1 MVMAFANQR
10 RRGEGLAKRRY
21 VRFPAFPLGRLPV
34 GSHKLH
40 VAPRKGPRA
49 FLKSK
54 GCVVGS
60 ELSAPGR
67 TITNQD
73 RYLLSGKEREIVMDG
88 WLQHEGVPRKNIT
101 NPVFFLSFFCRLQG
115 MMGCRRMSAQKFADP
130 FKSEGDVGEAP

>member
-1 MVMAFANQR
+1 MAFANQR
-10 RRGEGLAKRRY
+10 RRGEGLAKRRC
-21 VRFPAFPLGRLPV
+21 VRCPAFPLGRLPV
-34 GSHKLH
+34 GSHRLH

-73 RYLLSGKEREIVMDG
+73 RSLLSGKEGEVGMDG
-88 WLQHEGVPRKNIT
+88 RLQHGGTFPEKTT
-101 NPVFFLSFFCRLQG
+101 NPVFPWSFFCHLRG
-115 MMGCRRMSAQKFADP
+115 MMGCRTMSAQRFADP